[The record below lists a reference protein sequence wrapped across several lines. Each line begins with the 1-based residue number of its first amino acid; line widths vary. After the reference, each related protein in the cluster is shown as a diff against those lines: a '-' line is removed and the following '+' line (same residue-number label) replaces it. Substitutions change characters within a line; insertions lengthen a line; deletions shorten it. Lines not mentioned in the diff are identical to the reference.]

1 MTNYENREKKG
12 MFKLRHDFN
21 CFAIILDALED
32 EGNYLESINLNS
44 FSNSK
49 TSNIN
54 VLYAFN
60 SQDNLFCPLQL
71 FSIF

>member
-1 MTNYENREKKG
+1 

-32 EGNYLESINLNS
+32 EGNYLEGINLNS

-60 SQDNLFCPLQL
+60 SQDNLF
-71 FSIF
+71 